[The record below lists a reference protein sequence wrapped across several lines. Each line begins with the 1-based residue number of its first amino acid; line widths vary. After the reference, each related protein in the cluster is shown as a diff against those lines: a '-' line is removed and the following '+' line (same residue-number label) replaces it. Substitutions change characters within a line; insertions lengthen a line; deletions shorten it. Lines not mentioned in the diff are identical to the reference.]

1 LPAGVEITD
10 FGISVR
16 HLDRLLGGLLLATA
30 PRLEWAK
37 LLRRTF
43 GIDALRCGHCGG
55 RLRLLAAITDKATA
69 RKILEHLGLG
79 AELARAAAR
88 RFDDADAPGPP
99 E

>member
-1 LPAGVEITD
+1 MPY
-10 FGISVR
+10 
-16 HLDRLLGGLLLATA
+16 
-30 PRLEWAK
+30 
-37 LLRRTF
+37 
-43 GIDALRCGHCGG
+43 
-55 RLRLLAAITDKATA
+55 AACSTDKATA